1 MGAKAAIKGYNKFN
15 EYVVT
20 FKREYD
26 GTYTKIT
33 KKMTRNRSDSSIK
46 YHKKDNPVIEEGPF
60 ELVTESEDY
69 DEKMAFEDWNEEK
82 SFLYFK
88 KMIVEEE

>member
-33 KKMTRNRSDSSIK
+33 KRMTRNRSDSSIK
-46 YHKKDNPVIEEGPF
+46 YHFSKVNI
-60 ELVTESEDY
+60 
-69 DEKMAFEDWNEEK
+69 
-82 SFLYFK
+82 
-88 KMIVEEE
+88 